1 MEFFPKR
8 VWSRLFARVFASVE
22 LYYSRRYLAAGS
34 TGREVRVYMRR
45 RKLHRPRAISDA
57 HCNCTVK

>member
-8 VWSRLFARVFASVE
+8 VWSRLFARVFARGE

-34 TGREVRVYMRR
+34 TGKEVRVVYE
-45 RKLHRPRAISDA
+45 
-57 HCNCTVK
+57 T